1 MPVPVTPRTPEVTVL
16 LCDGH
21 RCAALRHRT
30 DTGSAEG
37 EAATLLRALRE
48 VVRGTRHAVLIR
60 SECLRVCT
68 RAPAVALI
76 RPDAVTGGP
85 RRGSLFGPVENPAQ
99 VRHLLDSVSRADSG
113 R

>member
-1 MPVPVTPRTPEVTVL
+1 MPAPVTPRTPEVTVL
-16 LCDGH
+16 FCDGH

-30 DTGSAEG
+30 DTGSAGG
-37 EAATLLRALRE
+37 EAATLLGALRE
-48 VVRGTRHAVLIR
+48 AVRGTRHAVLIR

-68 RAPAVALI
+68 RAPAVAVI
-76 RPDAVTGGP
+76 RPDVVPGEA

-99 VRHLLDSVSRADSG
+99 VRHLLDSVSRADGS